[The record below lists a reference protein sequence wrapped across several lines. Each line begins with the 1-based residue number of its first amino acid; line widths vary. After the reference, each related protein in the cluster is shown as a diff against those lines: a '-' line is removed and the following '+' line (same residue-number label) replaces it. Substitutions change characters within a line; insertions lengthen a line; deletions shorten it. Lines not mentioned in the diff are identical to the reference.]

1 MNLTLPPHLRTL
13 PNDARLN
20 AKELAQIMGC
30 TTKSISRLVSEG
42 KFPAADGY
50 HHKSNAGAR
59 KDRHLWSMGLLRSYQ
74 LKSGC

>member
-1 MNLTLPPHLRTL
+1 MQLTLPPYTRAL

-50 HHKSNAGAR
+50 HHKSNSGAR
-59 KDRHLWSMGLLRSYQ
+59 KDRHLWSMKLLREFESEQ
-74 LKSGC
+74 S